1 MQLQCPHCQKTNRI
15 PDERL
20 GDDPVCGACA
30 KPILSGVHALGAQGL
45 TALQSQSAIP
55 VIVDFWA
62 PWCGPCVGFAPT
74 FAAAAQK
81 FGGQLAFVKV
91 DTEANQDLGARYNIR
106 SIPTLAV
113 FKGTSELGRVSGALP
128 PRQLDELIQRVLQ
141 GGQV

>member
-1 MQLQCPHCQKTNRI
+1 MQLKCPHCQRTNRI

-30 KPILSGVHALGAQGL
+30 QPILSGVHSVDAVGL
-45 TALQSQSAIP
+45 ASLLSQADLP

-62 PWCGPCVGFAPT
+62 PWCGPCLGFAPT
-74 FAAAAQK
+74 FAAAGLK
-81 FGGQLAFVKV
+81 FGGKLAFVKV
-91 DTEANQDLGARYNIR
+91 DTEANQELGARYNIR

-113 FKGTSELGRVSGALP
+113 FKGTKELGRVSGALP
-128 PRQLDELIQRVLQ
+128 PRQLEELIQRVLQ